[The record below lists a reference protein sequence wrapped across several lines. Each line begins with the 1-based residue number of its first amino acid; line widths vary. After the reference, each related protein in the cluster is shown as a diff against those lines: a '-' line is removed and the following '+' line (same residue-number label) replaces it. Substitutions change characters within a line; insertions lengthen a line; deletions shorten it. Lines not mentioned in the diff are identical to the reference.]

1 MPVATAAPTKL
12 LRTALRCG
20 ALAALAI
27 VLAGCLRPTGDF
39 GRARPSFVNDQI
51 APMIGLASASARG
64 EAVSLYNLTDD
75 ERELRDLSWSIVR
88 PPHARDWVHGAAAEL
103 ERTRLLGPV
112 DLYLDPRAYYGI
124 LRLERYRSSEARYA
138 RVADD
143 ALADA
148 EAVRPF
154 YAAACRVFAADEERL
169 NVANRLQNI
178 TENSARLAANRVEEN
193 RNVVAWGWRALQ
205 FRLAAYRYALDRLQI
220 ETPSMIRVA
229 AVNQSIDVLAWHAE
243 DTEGLARCAAKAERL
258 AERPAIP
265 GRKLWPDD
273 AGVRK

>member
-88 PPHARDWVHGAAAEL
+88 PPHA
-103 ERTRLLGPV
+103 
-112 DLYLDPRAYYGI
+112 
-124 LRLERYRSSEARYA
+124 
-138 RVADD
+138 
-143 ALADA
+143 
-148 EAVRPF
+148 
-154 YAAACRVFAADEERL
+154 
-169 NVANRLQNI
+169 
-178 TENSARLAANRVEEN
+178 
-193 RNVVAWGWRALQ
+193 
-205 FRLAAYRYALDRLQI
+205 
-220 ETPSMIRVA
+220 
-229 AVNQSIDVLAWHAE
+229 
-243 DTEGLARCAAKAERL
+243 
-258 AERPAIP
+258 
-265 GRKLWPDD
+265 
-273 AGVRK
+273 